1 MRAVAV
7 EPVGG
12 DLQTADEGTDRHD
25 VIPSRESVAVDDGRT
40 GLLVRPN
47 QPSALADGLCRLMAD
62 PALAARLGDA
72 ARDAVRTRYSFNR
85 MVDAFERVYLT
96 ELARRCGG
104 VEVEP
109 PRRVA

>member
-1 MRAVAV
+1 MKRVVLGGAVGAAFV
-7 EPVGG
+7 LCWMGAG
-12 DLQTADEGTDRHD
+12 
-25 VIPSRESVAVDDGRT
+25 I
-40 GLLVRPN
+40 